1 MGKRLPKADLLQE
14 IGVER
19 GRLDELLEEL
29 TPRQMTQAGV
39 TLAGWSVK
47 DILGHLIGWQHMNVE
62 WYAAGLRG
70 ETPEVPA
77 PGLTWQDIREVND
90 RIFRKQHRRSLN
102 AVLAD
107 YCEYHQAM
115 LRMIEEVAD
124 RDFVTVGRFAWAGP
138 TWTLSDYVRA
148 NTASHYRWATKHI
161 RKWLRAQKKTRT

>member
-1 MGKRLPKADLLQE
+1 MGKRLPKAELLQE
-14 IGVER
+14 IAVER
-19 GRLDELLEEL
+19 SRLDAILAQL

-47 DILGHLIGWQHMNVE
+47 DILGHLIGWQQMNLG

-70 ETPEVPA
+70 ETPDIPA
-77 PGLTWQDIREVND
+77 PGLTWRDIRELND
-90 RIFRKQHRRSLN
+90 RIYRKHHRRSLK

-107 YCEYHQAM
+107 YHAFHQEM
-115 LRMIEEVAD
+115 LGLIDKVSD

-148 NTASHYRWATKHI
+148 NTASHYRWACNHI
-161 RKWLRAQKKTRT
+161 RKWLRAQTKTTT